1 MGKGIRSIKHHYPG
15 TRITAHI
22 PTIIIALLLSVALLT
37 GCTSGDGP
45 AQSTNEPD
53 DLRIISLSPG
63 TTEIVFALG
72 RGDKMVGVTTYC
84 NYPPAALEVE
94 KVGDAL
100 NPSVE
105 HIVSLRP
112 TLVLGVVDQAAVA
125 ERLTPLGINVHLMNA
140 TSLDGVMDE
149 MTTIALLTGAGD
161 EGERIVA
168 DMRGRI
174 AAVRERATTL
184 DESAWPTVFVEVWD
198 EPLMSAGPGTFTH
211 DVVISAGG
219 RPALNLTMPWPNV
232 DTEAVIVAKPQV
244 VLLTHA
250 NRTIEHLR
258 ARPGWNAIPAV
269 KDERVFLIDPDSI
282 SRPGPRIVDA
292 LEEVADRFHGNG

>member
-1 MGKGIRSIKHHYPG
+1 MKEGNRPIDHHYPG
-15 TRITAHI
+15 ARITMPGATLI
-22 PTIIIALLLSVALLT
+22 VALLLSLTLLA
-37 GCTSGDGP
+37 GCTSEDGP
-45 AQSTNEPD
+45 ATPTNELD
-53 DLRIISLSPG
+53 DMRIISLSPG

-72 RGDKMVGVTTYC
+72 MGDKMVGVTTYC
-84 NYPPAALEVE
+84 NYPPAALEVD

-112 TLVLGVVDQAAVA
+112 TLVLGIVDQTGVA
-125 ERLTPLGINVHLMNA
+125 ERLTPHGINVHLMNA

-149 MTTIALLTGAGD
+149 MATIALLTGAGE

-174 AAVRERATTL
+174 ATVREHAAGLNETAR
-184 DESAWPTVFVEVWD
+184 PTVFVEVWD

-211 DVVISAGG
+211 DVVTSAGG
-219 RPALNLTMPWPNV
+219 RPALDLTMPWPNV
-232 DTEAVIVAKPQV
+232 DAEAVIVAKPQV
-244 VLLTHA
+244 VLLTHT

-269 KDERVFLIDPDSI
+269 KEGRVYLINPDAI

-292 LEEVADRFHGNG
+292 LEEVADRLHGNG

>member
-1 MGKGIRSIKHHYPG
+1 MTKGNAFINHHYPG
-15 TRITAHI
+15 ERIISLKATLI
-22 PTIIIALLLSVALLT
+22 VALLLTVALFA

-45 AQSTNEPD
+45 ATPSGEQGD
-53 DLRIISLSPG
+53 VRIISISPG

-72 RGDKMVGVTTYC
+72 MGDKMVGVTTYC

-94 KVGDAL
+94 KVGDVL

-105 HIVSLRP
+105 RIVSLKP
-112 TLVLGVVDQAAVA
+112 TLVLGIVDQSAVA
-125 ERLTPLGINVHLMNA
+125 ERLTPHGINVHLMNA

-149 MTTIALLTGAGD
+149 MATIARLTGAGE

-168 DMRGRI
+168 DLRGRI
-174 AAVRERATTL
+174 AAVRERTTTL
-184 DESAWPTVFVEVWD
+184 DETARPTVFVEVWD

-219 RPALNLTMPWPNV
+219 RPALDLTMPWPNV
-232 DTEAVIVAKPQV
+232 DAEAVIVAKPQV
-244 VLLTHA
+244 VLLTHT

-269 KDERVFLIDPDSI
+269 KDERVYLIDPDAV

-292 LEEVADRFHGNG
+292 VEEVADRLHGNG